1 MEYEYSRGGA
11 RRGIQIYNWSV
22 SILWSYGTHKND
34 YLYKTA
40 LGRRLLRFNQPG
52 DVVYAQTME
61 SFFIRRFLNLQGA
74 TGFAKRNWT
83 RWHCRQHEDVSGIT
97 VSREW

>member
-11 RRGIQIYNWSV
+11 HRSIQIYDWSV

-40 LGRRLLRFNQPG
+40 LGRRLLRFNQSG
-52 DVVYAQTME
+52 DVVYSQTMA
-61 SFFIRRFLNLQGA
+61 SFFYQKVLKSPRSHRIY
-74 TGFAKRNWT
+74 
-83 RWHCRQHEDVSGIT
+83 
-97 VSREW
+97 